1 MDELEQELVNLLLQA
16 LALTNQYRDEFVYFA
31 MQPGAY
37 EALEDLVAEWEIH
50 EDQRWYWTKE
60 WREGERLAEEDLAA
74 GRCEDFDNMD
84 DFFKG
89 LIDE

>member
-1 MDELEQELVNLLLQA
+1 MDDLEQELVNLLLQA
-16 LALTNQYRDEFVYFA
+16 LALTNQYHDEFVYFA

-60 WREGERLAEEDLAA
+60 WQEGERLAEEDLAA
-74 GRCEDFDNMD
+74 GRYEDFDNMD